1 MKYIISSY
9 YLNLTYFYFSL
20 GLILKAF
27 IDFIPVLFFFI
38 SYIFYTDIPVHY
50 INEVNNIFNIELST
64 NKSSGIYFATLILMI
79 VYSVQFFIL
88 LSIKQVKKIHYITLL
103 IILVAGLSTLYFKN
117 PFFIKIKPS
126 IVYWGF
132 ALFFIIGYFIKR
144 TNVIKNLLKEQI
156 ELTNKK
162 WNILLSSW
170 IIFFVFCGF
179 LNLYVANYYSEE
191 QWVEFKFYFLGIVL
205 PVFFIILNGLYIGI
219 NTKK

>member
-1 MKYIISSY
+1 MKYIISLY

-38 SYIFYTDIPVHY
+38 TYIFYTDIPAHY
-50 INEVNNIFNIELST
+50 INEVNNIFNIGLST
-64 NKSSGIYFATLILMI
+64 NKSSGIYFATLVLMI

-88 LSIKQVKKIHYITLL
+88 LSVKQVKKIHYITLF

-132 ALFFIIGYFIKR
+132 ALFFIISYFIKR

-191 QWVEFKFYFLGIVL
+191 EWVEFKFYFLGIVL
-205 PVFFIILNGLYIGI
+205 PVFFIILNGLYIGV

>member
-1 MKYIISSY
+1 LKYIISSY

-50 INEVNNIFNIELST
+50 INEVNNIFNIGLST

>member
-1 MKYIISSY
+1 M
-9 YLNLTYFYFSL
+9 

-50 INEVNNIFNIELST
+50 INEVNNIFNIGLST
-64 NKSSGIYFATLILMI
+64 SKSSGIYFATLVLMI

-132 ALFFIIGYFIKR
+132 ALFFIISYIIKR

>member
-1 MKYIISSY
+1 MKCIISLY

-38 SYIFYTDIPVHY
+38 TYIFYTDIPVHY
-50 INEVNNIFNIELST
+50 INEVNNIFNIGLST
-64 NKSSGIYFATLILMI
+64 DKSSGIYFATLVLMI

-88 LSIKQVKKIHYITLL
+88 LSIKQVKKIHYITLF

-132 ALFFIIGYFIKR
+132 ALFFIISYFIKR
-144 TNVIKNLLKEQI
+144 TNVIKILLKEQI

-162 WNILLSSW
+162 WNILLGSW

-179 LNLYVANYYSEE
+179 LNLYIANYYSEE